1 MRWVACPGCDLLHAS
16 VALSEGE
23 EGRCVRCASG
33 LLIPRAAR
41 DPQVGLALVATAAA
55 AFAVA
60 LTSPLMR
67 MSELGQATST
77 TLPES
82 AIDMWLTG
90 SPLTAL
96 LIAVCTIVAP
106 ATWLALVFAA
116 AMGSAREIA
125 PRWAGTAARLARIV
139 GPWAMPEVMLLATLV
154 AYVKVSELAHA
165 SPGLGMYATAA
176 VAVLLALARNTA
188 DPATVWARVSP
199 DAGAQ

>member
-82 AIDMWLTG
+82 SIQMCFTA
-90 SPLTAL
+90 SPVTAL
-96 LIAVCTIVAP
+96 LIALGPIGRPSTCRAS
-106 ATWLALVFAA
+106 VFA
-116 AMGSAREIA
+116 
-125 PRWAGTAARLARIV
+125 
-139 GPWAMPEVMLLATLV
+139 
-154 AYVKVSELAHA
+154 
-165 SPGLGMYATAA
+165 
-176 VAVLLALARNTA
+176 
-188 DPATVWARVSP
+188 
-199 DAGAQ
+199 